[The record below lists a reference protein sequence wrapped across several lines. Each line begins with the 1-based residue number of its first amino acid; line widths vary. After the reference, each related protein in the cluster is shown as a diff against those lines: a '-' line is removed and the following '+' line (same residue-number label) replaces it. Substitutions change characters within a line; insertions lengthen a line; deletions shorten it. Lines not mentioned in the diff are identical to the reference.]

1 MYMSA
6 VGRVISDR
14 IDYNKLP
21 DGRWRAT
28 FAGTMKATAVARS
41 PEEARRMVEA
51 DLDAQLAAWMAPVP
65 EKPVAPMEVRVKRAG
80 KKSSKVVRMRS
91 R

>member
-14 IDYNKLP
+14 IDYDKLP

-28 FAGTMKATAVARS
+28 FSGKLKATAEARS
-41 PEEARRMVEA
+41 PDEARRMVEA

-65 EKPVAPMEVRVKRAG
+65 EKPIGATSLPGRGASR
-80 KKSSKVVRMRS
+80 KSNKIVRMRT